1 MICGIAPDVVK
12 RMGIRAADVLPEVY
26 RDEFGIQ
33 ALGCLKPSDER
44 IHDRLAR
51 SFLDSREWIARLTA
65 IALKGM
71 SPGAP
76 HI

>member
-1 MICGIAPDVVK
+1 MICGINPDVVK
-12 RMGIRAADVLPEVY
+12 RMGIGAADVSPAVY

-44 IHDRLAR
+44 VHERLAR
-51 SFLDSREWIARLTA
+51 SLVDPREWIARLSA

-71 SPGAP
+71 DAE
-76 HI
+76 